1 MALNTLKGLYGTRSP
16 LYVTWSGTSV
26 TSIQSVSL
34 EIYIWTGA
42 VGSRPASPHITINR
56 TTGFG
61 SNTTHTTDI
70 SSLIADQL
78 NTNIAKLF
86 NDNILSEQ
94 NGRIAWVQ
102 IDYSVSYNSGST
114 DSDSSDIFQVIEG
127 YSYFDE
133 GANYEFS
140 TGILSPTSDQNRTKR
155 ASIHYVNNKEFSQAV
170 VDYVRTLNEAQKAE
184 TKLPI
189 VPNYIASCFL
199 KIAEGLSHKSN
210 FIRYTYREEMVMDAV
225 ENCLRAIDNYNIE
238 AATRTGNPNAFAYFT
253 QISWYAFL
261 RRIAKEKKQQD
272 VKIKFLSQ
280 SGLEEYIA
288 TNQDDSQ
295 SVQVVRA
302 FVDQLKDRID
312 KVKEKDDEVKV
323 FAQEEKKRKK
333 RNVTVDSDLGDFI
346 K

>member
-1 MALNTLKGLYGTRSP
+1 MARS
-16 LYVTWSGTSV
+16 
-26 TSIQSVSL
+26 
-34 EIYIWTGA
+34 
-42 VGSRPASPHITINR
+42 
-56 TTGFG
+56 
-61 SNTTHTTDI
+61 
-70 SSLIADQL
+70 
-78 NTNIAKLF
+78 
-86 NDNILSEQ
+86 
-94 NGRIAWVQ
+94 
-102 IDYSVSYNSGST
+102 
-114 DSDSSDIFQVIEG
+114 
-127 YSYFDE
+127 
-133 GANYEFS
+133 
-140 TGILSPTSDQNRTKR
+140 KR

-170 VDYVRTLNEAQKAE
+170 VDYVRTLNEAQSNEE
-184 TKLPI
+184 TLPV

-225 ENCLRAIDNYNIE
+225 ENCLRAIENYNVE

-272 VKIKFLSQ
+272 VKLKYLSQ

-288 TNQDDSQ
+288 TNQDDNQ

-312 KVKEKDDEVKV
+312 KVKEKDTDIKV

-333 RNVTVDSDLGDFI
+333 RVTSVDSDLGNFI
-346 K
+346 